1 MDLEMVFGCPVLVF
15 GTNTVDL
22 DYDDKSLFFNRF
34 TSHLH
39 YQSLLPVL
47 SVRPKITDLNFHLYA
62 QSVHPELFDVCARR
76 TTQRDR
82 YELETAITTDG
93 HAIRFQCG
101 SLSLTEVGAGLHHPL
116 PTKSLLLTQ
125 QIDSGN
131 RHQLRI
137 QDLVDYQCSVQIET
151 VNPKLFVALQ
161 QQLNNRVECEGLV
174 HRFGSNGRL
183 AFGAM
188 SYIHVQSFLEHVLIR
203 SFHTFPESSSVVT
216 SESRFSVAEG

>member
-1 MDLEMVFGCPVLVF
+1 M
-15 GTNTVDL
+15 DL
-22 DYDDKSLFFNRF
+22 DYDDKNLPWIQF
-34 TSHLH
+34 TSHH
-39 YQSLLPVL
+39 PYQLLLPVL

-101 SLSLTEVGAGLHHPL
+101 SLSLTEVSAGLHHPL

-137 QDLVDYQCSVQIET
+137 QD
-151 VNPKLFVALQ
+151 
-161 QQLNNRVECEGLV
+161 
-174 HRFGSNGRL
+174 FG
-183 AFGAM
+183 
-188 SYIHVQSFLEHVLIR
+188 
-203 SFHTFPESSSVVT
+203 
-216 SESRFSVAEG
+216 

>member
-1 MDLEMVFGCPVLVF
+1 M
-15 GTNTVDL
+15 
-22 DYDDKSLFFNRF
+22 
-34 TSHLH
+34 
-39 YQSLLPVL
+39 L

-93 HAIRFQCG
+93 HAIRFQYG
-101 SLSLTEVGAGLHHPL
+101 ALSLTEVSAGLHHPL
-116 PTKSLLLTQ
+116 PTKSVLLNQ
-125 QIDSGN
+125 PIDGSN

-137 QDLVDYQCSVQIET
+137 QDSVDYQTSVHIET

-161 QQLNNRVECEGLV
+161 QQLNSRVECEGLV

-183 AFGAM
+183 TFGAM
-188 SYIHVQSFLEHVLIR
+188 SYIHVQSFIEHVLIR
-203 SFHTFPESSSVVT
+203 AFHTFPESSSVVT
-216 SESRFSVAEG
+216 SESRFSVAGAEA

>member
-1 MDLEMVFGCPVLVF
+1 M
-15 GTNTVDL
+15 DL
-22 DYDDKSLFFNRF
+22 DYDDKNLPWIQF
-34 TSHLH
+34 TSHH
-39 YQSLLPVL
+39 PYQLLLPVL

-101 SLSLTEVGAGLHHPL
+101 SLSLTEVSAGLHHPL

-183 AFGAM
+183 TFGAM

-216 SESRFSVAEG
+216 SESRFSVAQEQ